1 MLFNRNIRAVALALV
16 LAGGAG
22 LAVVASPGRLPAQ
35 TLADTANAFTADL
48 GEDLP
53 IDPAVTV
60 GQLDNGL
67 RYYIRA
73 NERPEKRAEL
83 RLVVNA
89 GSVLEDGD
97 QLGLAHFL
105 EHMAFNGTEHFEKQE
120 LIDYLQFIGMRFG
133 ADVNAYTSFDETV
146 YMLTVPTDSTEIVE
160 TAFQIL
166 EDWAHGLAFDSLEVE
181 KERGVVLEEW
191 RLGQGAYSRIRDQQF
206 PVLFQGSRYAER
218 LPIGDPEVLETFDHA
233 TLKRFY
239 SDWYR
244 PDLMAVVAVG
254 DFDPEW
260 IQDLIHRHFEGL
272 EGPEVERPRPAVAVP
287 GHEETLFSI
296 ATDPELTLSNA
307 SVAWKLPVSED
318 ASHGDYR

>member
-1 MLFNRNIRAVALALV
+1 MRFNRNIRAGALTLAVAA
-16 LAGGAG
+16 GAG
-22 LAVVASPGRLPAQ
+22 LAIVASPDRLPAQ
-35 TLADTANAFTADL
+35 ALADTANAFTADL
-48 GEDLP
+48 SEDLP

-60 GQLDNGL
+60 GRLDNGL
-67 RYYIRA
+67 RYFIRA

-120 LIDYLQFIGMRFG
+120 LVDYLQFIGMRFG
-133 ADVNAYTSFDETV
+133 ADVNAYTGFDETV

-166 EDWAHGLAFDSLEVE
+166 EDWAHGLAFDSTEVE

-206 PVLFQGSRYAER
+206 PVLFQGSLYAER
-218 LPIGDPEVLETFDHA
+218 LPTVIPRCSRRLITPPSSASIRIGIVRT
-233 TLKRFY
+233 
-239 SDWYR
+239 
-244 PDLMAVVAVG
+244 
-254 DFDPEW
+254 
-260 IQDLIHRHFEGL
+260 
-272 EGPEVERPRPAVAVP
+272 
-287 GHEETLFSI
+287 
-296 ATDPELTLSNA
+296 
-307 SVAWKLPVSED
+307 
-318 ASHGDYR
+318 